1 MTRRSLFLILC
12 PLTLILTATRLPAPI
27 QEISE
32 SPTPTPTPKVS
43 PAPTSSPSPGT
54 KAPEKSWDRPHI
66 YLQIADESQ
75 RKLAIALGERLR
87 RLGYTVM
94 GIQNVSGNEG
104 IPTEASELRFFTP
117 SDSVEAQ
124 KIVKEI
130 ASFFG
135 NSGIFADLPEA
146 MPYVSHARQYE
157 IWFASAF
164 H

>member
-1 MTRRSLFLILC
+1 MKVIGLWLCLAILLIS
-12 PLTLILTATRLPAPI
+12 ANRLPAPI
-27 QEISE
+27 SEVPE
-32 SPTPTPTPKVS
+32 SPTPAPTPKAS
-43 PAPTSSPSPGT
+43 PVPTSSPSPGST
-54 KAPEKSWDRPHI
+54 GPEKSWDRPHI

-75 RKLAIALGERLR
+75 RKLAITLGDRLR

-94 GIQNVSGNEG
+94 GIQNVAGNEG

-124 KIVKEI
+124 RIVKEV
-130 ASFFG
+130 APFFG

-157 IWFASAF
+157 IWFSSAF
-164 H
+164 R